1 MGKIKKVNIHAGHG
15 LDGKVGCGAVGLI
28 KESTE
33 ARYLVEKIV
42 EQLRGQGI
50 TTYDCTVNNGT
61 GQRDILE
68 KIVRKCNAHDVD
80 LDVSIHFN
88 SGRNDR
94 KGDGKIG
101 GVEVWMRTEE
111 GIKKTIGRK
120 ICNKLE
126 GIGFTNRG
134 IKTTKS
140 WYFLNHTKAPAIL
153 VEVCFVDD
161 KDDVKLYKQTKD
173 KIAEKICEIIKNF
186 S

>member
-15 LDGKVGCGAVGLI
+15 LDGKAGCGSVGLI

-33 ARYLVEKIV
+33 ARYLVGKIV
-42 EQLRGQGI
+42 NKLKEQGI
-50 TTYDCTVNNGT
+50 EVHDCTVNNGT

-68 KIVRKCNAHDVD
+68 KIVRKCNANDVD
-80 LDVSIHFN
+80 LDISIHFN

-94 KGDGKIG
+94 KGDGKTG
-101 GVEVWMRTEE
+101 GVEVWMRTDE

-126 GIGFTNRG
+126 NLGFTNRG

-140 WYFLNHTKAPAIL
+140 LYFLNHTKAPAIL
-153 VEVCFVDD
+153 IEICFVDD
-161 KDDVKLYKQTKD
+161 KDDTKLYKQVKN
-173 KIAEKICEIIKNF
+173 KIAEKICNLIINY
-186 S
+186 